1 MESQAPQVTPED
13 LTITPPGVIIQQ
25 PDSSPLATRGGV
37 MATRATSAA
46 PVMFAGR
53 SEFTSHEVAML
64 RQIGVEDAEPADLD
78 LFFHI
83 CKRTGLDPFA
93 RQIYMIGR
101 ETDVKVRV
109 QLDNGNSRVEVQR
122 MMKFTIQTGIDG
134 YRLIGVRAS
143 RAQGDQTSHDEPL
156 WRGKPGTDY
165 DRWVDYWPD
174 SAGQPA
180 ACKYTIWVNGQRHT
194 AVCNFNEYAQY
205 SGKGELTSMWKKM
218 PANQLAKC
226 AEAQAWRKAYP
237 ADFSGVILED
247 AAQHAATII
256 DAEPVRS
263 EPRKGGRGIEGLRDA
278 VIDDTPAPAPAPSV
292 VDSKRAEAEARL
304 AQLITGTECQDR
316 DEELVLITALL
327 GEPFEPCG
335 EHGFDNLADDQIIR
349 VGKQLS
355 AWETAGR
362 LADEANEVLNAALIR
377 NEEAGQ

>member
-1 MESQAPQVTPED
+1 MTETTTDASTEPVDLVTPD
-13 LTITPPGVIIQQ
+13 VTG
-25 PDSSPLATRGGV
+25 SRGAGASPATVASTGILLANQT
-37 MATRATSAA
+37 AFNA
-46 PVMFAGR
+46 
-53 SEFTSHEVAML
+53 HQVAML

-83 CKRTGLDPFA
+83 CQRTGLDPFA

-109 QLDNGNSRVEVQR
+109 PLDNGNSRVETKR
-122 MMKFTIQTGIDG
+122 MTKFTIQTGIDG

-165 DRWVDYWPD
+165 DRWVDYWPE

-263 EPRKGGRGIEGLRDA
+263 EPRKGGRGLEGLRDA
-278 VIDDTPAPAPAPSV
+278 VAATPASAPAPSV

-304 AQLITGTECQDR
+304 AQLIAGTECNDTA
-316 DEELVLITALL
+316 EELVLITALL

-335 EHGFDNLADDQIIR
+335 EHGFDNLTDEQIIR

>member
-13 LTITPPGVIIQQ
+13 LTIAPGVIIQE
-25 PDSSPLATRGGV
+25 PDSSPLSTRGGV
-37 MATRATSAA
+37 MANRATSAA

-53 SEFTSHEVAML
+53 SEFTPHEIAML

-109 QLDNGNSRVEVQR
+109 QLDNGNSRVETQR

-156 WRGKPGTDY
+156 WRGKPGSDFDAWT
-165 DRWVDYWPD
+165 DYWPE

-205 SGKGELTSMWKKM
+205 KGSGELTSMWKKM

-237 ADFSGVILED
+237 ADFSGVVLED
-247 AAQHAATII
+247 AAQPATII
-256 DAEPVRS
+256 DSEPVRS
-263 EPRKGGRGIEGLRDA
+263 EPRKGGRGLGGLRDA
-278 VIDDTPAPAPAPSV
+278 VAGDDTSAAPAPSV
-292 VDSKRAEAEARL
+292 VDSRRADAEVRL

-316 DEELVLITALL
+316 AEELVLITALL
-327 GEPFEPCG
+327 GESFEPCG
-335 EHGFDNLADDQIIR
+335 EHGFDNLTDEQMVK
-349 VGKQLS
+349 VGARLA
-355 AWETAGR
+355 AWEKTGR
-362 LADEANEVLNAALIR
+362 LADEANGVLNAALIR
-377 NEEAGQ
+377 NEGVEQ